1 MFGKYFFCKWILVG
15 HFAKDVFLFKK
26 RPCLT
31 KAAFL
36 HSGLLYESSI
46 SIQKQP
52 LFTKGPL
59 ALGTLRKMYFYSKEA
74 HSLTKRPLL
83 RATLR
88 KQYFYSKSAPVY
100 ERPFSQKNP
109 LTPYSIQPLQPLPC
123 RQFFHQHLLKEQVQ
137 PLKNFCF

>member
-1 MFGKYFFCKWILVG
+1 MENIFLQVDFGGALCERCISIQK
-15 HFAKDVFLFKK
+15 APLFNK
-26 RPCLT
+26 
-31 KAAFL
+31 
-36 HSGLLYESSI
+36 SSI

-88 KQYFYSKSAPVY
+88 KQYFYSKSPPLY